1 MVNPQER
8 FRLNSSD
15 KHLNIKMCR
24 YLNKAVIFK
33 NKLRNRL
40 LSINNK
46 IPKLIKFSL

>member
-15 KHLNIKMCR
+15 KHLNTKMCR
-24 YLNKAVIFK
+24 YLNKAVILK

-40 LSINNK
+40 LSINSK